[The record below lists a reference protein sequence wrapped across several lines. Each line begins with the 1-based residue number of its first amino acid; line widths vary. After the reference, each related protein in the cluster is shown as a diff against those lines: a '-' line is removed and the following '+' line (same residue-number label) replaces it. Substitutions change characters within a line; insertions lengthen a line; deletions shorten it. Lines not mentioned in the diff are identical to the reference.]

1 MRVLDAIYIMVLI
14 YECVRARVFEFCFW
28 GSEYVPCQNYQHPD
42 AGNWDKSSEFWPEY
56 DGENVA
62 ESPIYTES

>member
-1 MRVLDAIYIMVLI
+1 MVLI

-42 AGNWDKSSEFWPEY
+42 AVDGDWGDDD
-56 DGENVA
+56 DGENVV
-62 ESPIYTES
+62 ERPIYTES